1 MKLKYILAS
10 LCVAMTTGCTDNF
23 LDNAPQGSLSD
34 GVMNSPEA
42 IDLLVNAAYASLYGM
57 TNEQGDP
64 CMRPTTNWSYGEVRA
79 DNAYKGGGGEG
90 DVWDVHAMET
100 FQLQSNNGN
109 LDGKWFNLYSL
120 ISRCNSALRVLKAA
134 DPNEY
139 EDRDMRMAEVKV
151 IRAHHYFELVR
162 LFNKVPYIDEDLKVS
177 EYVDVPNDQYTRKEH
192 LARIAADLLDA
203 AEDLPEKQGE
213 VGRINRNIALAY
225 AAKVKLYEAYEQDEE
240 THAVTNVNKQL
251 LREVVELIDQVKG
264 YDLLTDFQQ
273 LDMIDYENGSES
285 VFAVQYS
292 MNDGSSDGG
301 RINWSNLLNSP
312 GGNSPYHGDG
322 FFLPSQDLINA
333 YQTDEN
339 GLPVFDYQSRPD
351 YGVVEFIDETHQNL
365 SNTEPTVDPR
375 LDFVVGR
382 PTITYKTY
390 RETPCQSWVRDR
402 GVYGHNC
409 AKRFWVSPES
419 PDMIQGWPWGASE
432 LNWQIIRYAD
442 LLLYKA
448 EALIELGEDL
458 ETARQLINRVRQRA
472 QNSEYVK
479 DFNDPTKDAAN
490 YKIGLYPAEGWTQ
503 DYARK
508 ALRTEM
514 RLEKALEGERFFD
527 LVRWGIAKDVMT
539 RYFEAEKDQ
548 RVYYQVAKFDAGEE
562 YFPIPVAQYNFSLG
576 RYTQNPGYPAF

>member
-1 MKLKYILAS
+1 MKLKNILAS
-10 LCVAMTTGCTDNF
+10 LCVVMTTGCSDNF
-23 LDNAPQGSLSD
+23 LENPPQGSLSD

-42 IDLLVNAAYASLYGM
+42 IELLVNAAYASLYGM

-100 FQLQSNNGN
+100 FQMQSNNGN

-139 EDRDMRMAEVKV
+139 KDRDMRIAEVKV

-177 EYVDVPNDQYTRKEH
+177 EYVDVPNDQFTRKEH
-192 LARIAADLLDA
+192 LARIAGDLLDA

-225 AAKVKLYEAYEQDEE
+225 AAKVKLYEAYEQDEQ
-240 THAVTNVNKQL
+240 THAVTGVNKQL
-251 LREVVELIDQVKG
+251 LREVVDLIDEVKG

-273 LDMIDYENGSES
+273 LDMIAYENGPES
-285 VFAVQYS
+285 VFSVQYS

-419 PDMIQGWPWGASE
+419 PDMIKGWPWGASE

-472 QNSEYVK
+472 MDSEYVK
-479 DFNDPTKDAAN
+479 DFNNPEKDAAN

-503 DYARK
+503 DYARQ

-576 RYTQNPGYPAF
+576 RYTQNYGYPDF

>member
-1 MKLKYILAS
+1 MKLKNILAS
-10 LCVAMTTGCTDNF
+10 LCVVMTTGCSDNF
-23 LDNAPQGSLSD
+23 LENPPQGSLSD

-42 IDLLVNAAYASLYGM
+42 IELLVNAAYASLYGM

-100 FQLQSNNGN
+100 FQMQSNNGN

-139 EDRDMRMAEVKV
+139 KDRDMRIAEVKV

-177 EYVDVPNDQYTRKEH
+177 EYVDVPNDQFTRKEH
-192 LARIAADLLDA
+192 LARIAGDLLDA

-225 AAKVKLYEAYEQDEE
+225 AAKVKLYEAYEQDEQ
-240 THAVTNVNKQL
+240 THVVTGVNKQL
-251 LREVVELIDQVKG
+251 LREVVDLIDEVKG
-264 YDLLTDFQQ
+264 YDLLKDFQQ
-273 LDMIDYENGSES
+273 LDMIAYENGPES
-285 VFAVQYS
+285 VFSVQYS

-419 PDMIQGWPWGASE
+419 PDMIKGWPWGASE

-448 EALIELGEDL
+448 EALIELGEEL

-472 QNSEYVK
+472 MDSEYVK
-479 DFNDPTKDAAN
+479 DFNNPEKDAAN

-503 DYARK
+503 DYARQ

-576 RYTQNPGYPAF
+576 RYTQNYGYPDF

>member
-1 MKLKYILAS
+1 MKLKNILAS
-10 LCVAMTTGCTDNF
+10 LCVVMTTGCSDNF
-23 LDNAPQGSLSD
+23 LENPPQGSLSD

-42 IDLLVNAAYASLYGM
+42 IELLVNAAYASLYGM

-100 FQLQSNNGN
+100 FQIQSNNGN

-139 EDRDMRMAEVKV
+139 KDRDMRIAEVKV

-177 EYVDVPNDQYTRKEH
+177 EYVDVPNDQFTRKEH
-192 LARIAADLLDA
+192 LARIAGDLLDA

-225 AAKVKLYEAYEQDEE
+225 AAKVKLYEAYEQDEQ
-240 THAVTNVNKQL
+240 THVVTGVNKQL
-251 LREVVELIDQVKG
+251 LREVVDLIDEVKG

-273 LDMIDYENGSES
+273 LDMIAYENGPES
-285 VFAVQYS
+285 VFSVQYS

-419 PDMIQGWPWGASE
+419 PDMIKGWPWGASE

-472 QNSEYVK
+472 MDSEYVK
-479 DFNDPTKDAAN
+479 DFNNPEKDAAN

-503 DYARK
+503 DYARQ

-527 LVRWGIAKDVMT
+527 LVRWGIAQDVMT

-576 RYTQNPGYPAF
+576 RYTQNYGYPAF

>member
-1 MKLKYILAS
+1 MKLKNILAS
-10 LCVAMTTGCTDNF
+10 LCVVMTTGCSDNF
-23 LDNAPQGSLSD
+23 LENPPQGSLSD

-42 IDLLVNAAYASLYGM
+42 IELLVNAAYAALYGM

-134 DPNEY
+134 DPNVY
-139 EDRDMRMAEVKV
+139 KDRDMRIAEVKV

-177 EYVDVPNDQYTRKEH
+177 EYVDVPNDQFTRKEH
-192 LARIAADLLDA
+192 LARIAGDLLDA

-225 AAKVKLYEAYEQDEE
+225 AAKVKLYEAYEQDEQ
-240 THAVTNVNKQL
+240 THAVTGVNKQL
-251 LREVVELIDQVKG
+251 LREVVDLIDEVKG
-264 YDLLTDFQQ
+264 YDLLKDFQQ
-273 LDMIDYENGSES
+273 LDMIAYENGPES
-285 VFAVQYS
+285 VFSVQYS

-419 PDMIQGWPWGASE
+419 PDMIKGWPWGASE

-472 QNSEYVK
+472 MDSEYVK
-479 DFNDPTKDAAN
+479 DFNNPEKDAAN

-503 DYARK
+503 DYARQ

-527 LVRWGIAKDVMT
+527 LVRWGIAQDVMT

-576 RYTQNPGYPAF
+576 RYTQNYGYPAF

>member
-1 MKLKYILAS
+1 MKLKNILAS
-10 LCVAMTTGCTDNF
+10 LCVVMTTGCSDNF
-23 LDNAPQGSLSD
+23 LENPPQGSLSD

-42 IDLLVNAAYASLYGM
+42 IELLVNAAYASLYGM

-100 FQLQSNNGN
+100 FQMQSNNGN

-139 EDRDMRMAEVKV
+139 KDRDMRIAEVKV

-177 EYVDVPNDQYTRKEH
+177 EYVDVPNDQFTRKEH
-192 LARIAADLLDA
+192 LARIAGDLLDA

-225 AAKVKLYEAYEQDEE
+225 AAKVKLYEAYEQDEQ
-240 THAVTNVNKQL
+240 THAVTGVNKQL
-251 LREVVELIDQVKG
+251 LREVVDLIDEVKG
-264 YDLLTDFQQ
+264 YDLLKDFQQ
-273 LDMIDYENGSES
+273 LDMIAYENGPES
-285 VFAVQYS
+285 VFSVQYS

-419 PDMIQGWPWGASE
+419 PDMIKGWPWGASE

-472 QNSEYVK
+472 MDSEYVK
-479 DFNDPTKDAAN
+479 DFNNPEKDAAN

-503 DYARK
+503 DYARQ

-527 LVRWGIAKDVMT
+527 LVRWGIAQDVMT

-576 RYTQNPGYPAF
+576 RYTQNYGYPAF

>member
-1 MKLKYILAS
+1 MKLKNILAS
-10 LCVAMTTGCTDNF
+10 LCVVMTTGCSDNF
-23 LDNAPQGSLSD
+23 LENPPQGSLSD

-42 IDLLVNAAYASLYGM
+42 IELLVNAAYASLYGM

-134 DPNEY
+134 DPNVY
-139 EDRDMRMAEVKV
+139 KDRDMRIAEVKV

-177 EYVDVPNDQYTRKEH
+177 EYVDVPNDQFTRKEH
-192 LARIAADLLDA
+192 LARIAGDLLDA

-225 AAKVKLYEAYEQDEE
+225 AAKVKLYEAYEQDEQ
-240 THAVTNVNKQL
+240 THAVTGVNKQL
-251 LREVVELIDQVKG
+251 LREVVDLIDEVKG

-273 LDMIDYENGSES
+273 LDMIAYENGPES
-285 VFAVQYS
+285 VFSVQYS

-351 YGVVEFIDETHQNL
+351 YGVVEFIDETHQKL

-419 PDMIQGWPWGASE
+419 PDMIKGWPWGASE

-472 QNSEYVK
+472 MDSEYVK
-479 DFNDPTKDAAN
+479 DFNNPEKDAAN

-503 DYARK
+503 DYARQ

>member
-1 MKLKYILAS
+1 MKLKNILAS
-10 LCVAMTTGCTDNF
+10 LCVVMTTGCSDNF
-23 LDNAPQGSLSD
+23 LENPPQGSLSD

-42 IDLLVNAAYASLYGM
+42 IELLVNAAYASLYGM

-139 EDRDMRMAEVKV
+139 KDRDMRIAEVKV

-177 EYVDVPNDQYTRKEH
+177 EYVDVPNDQFTRKEH
-192 LARIAADLLDA
+192 LARIAGDLLDA

-225 AAKVKLYEAYEQDEE
+225 AAKVKLYEAYEQDEQ
-240 THAVTNVNKQL
+240 THAVTGVNKQL
-251 LREVVELIDQVKG
+251 LREVVDLIDEVKG
-264 YDLLTDFQQ
+264 YDLLKDFQQ
-273 LDMIDYENGSES
+273 LDMIAYENGPES
-285 VFAVQYS
+285 VFSVQYS

-419 PDMIQGWPWGASE
+419 PDMIKGWPWGASE

-472 QNSEYVK
+472 MDSEYVK
-479 DFNDPTKDAAN
+479 DFNNPEKDAAN

-503 DYARK
+503 DYARQ

-527 LVRWGIAKDVMT
+527 LVRWGIAQDVMT

-576 RYTQNPGYPAF
+576 RYTQNYGYPAF